1 LDEKYTDVEFA
12 VTTQLEESQGDQLEK
27 KKLQSIRN
35 VCKRAREKRT
45 RNIQLNVVTAFD
57 RLQLAAVC
65 AGSSLP

>member
-27 KKLQSIRN
+27 KKL
-35 VCKRAREKRT
+35 RAYEMYANEREKNERET
-45 RNIQLNVVTAFD
+45 FNNIVTAFD